1 MGNYIVLED
10 DSRIERQINMF
21 IKEMD
26 EEAKI
31 RFFPSNEIFDSK
43 YCFDK
48 KELDEAAK
56 EDTDNPD
63 AAKTKPLEKA
73 SDDEL
78 FQLLS
83 SVDVVI
89 FKSQCIKEE
98 VRGWVSKTLKAL
110 KANKFATDA
119 KPTRFIV
126 TKYEDDGIDKDY
138 FVHPLIE
145 DVIFLPLDRLIFL
158 QKLEII
164 CNLPRKVKPSFLFQ
178 MPVEQP
184 IEISKKTLMER
195 VSDMGLAIRNPFRLA
210 SGTIS
215 HLYVKLPG
223 QKDTLSIY
231 ARALYSEP
239 HPEAPNQFLV
249 HHTYLG
255 SDLKQQQA
263 IKKFLTAQPGY
274 KELENDNR
282 EAYKFR
288 PPVDPKKGARV
299 ADKTIAIL
307 DVDTST
313 ADTIADMISS
323 EIDKTKVIKEASLYF
338 FAKKYIEK
346 EQSLGVPGTRD
357 DLFAPVVAFNVNIS
371 TQKIM
376 EAITKPG
383 QKDLLIGHNAQ
394 SMFNRPTG
402 WQTPFSHPD
411 AKVLLEEAFTLAKAG
426 QRFSQNIVVQDAS
439 GVLKILQIT
448 VTQNK
453 DKESAKIEIGLPEV
467 KKKEEAK
474 KISAL
479 DLLIVNQALVPEN
492 IDDWK
497 GRIREVCTKNGVT
510 IPDDLPVL
518 IIADEKG
525 GSGPKKYRYQKVFG
539 LIYKP
544 LKSRPLC
551 YHVSTAL
558 NWPYTKFN
566 HGNIPAVK
574 CIVPSHV
581 AIESKLATI
590 GEFGG
595 AFSHAKAFSPGTVV
609 YLHESIFT
617 NAPDGYL
624 CARIYFAEPDPKD
637 KSRFLCYLNYF
648 GISDQFLKFIRNWI
662 RKDFAGKKQ
671 NQG

>member
-31 RFFPSNEIFDSK
+31 RFFPSNEVFDSK
-43 YCFDK
+43 YCFEK
-48 KELDEAAK
+48 KDSEEPK
-56 EDTDNPD
+56 EGEEGTD
-63 AAKTKPLEKA
+63 AAKAKPAEKA
-73 SDDEL
+73 ADEEL

-110 KANKFATDA
+110 KANKFCTDA

-145 DVIFLPLDRLIFL
+145 DIIFLPLDRLIFL

-178 MPVEQP
+178 MPVEQS
-184 IEISKKTLMER
+184 IEISKKTLVER
-195 VSDMGLAIRNPFRLA
+195 ISDTGLAIRNPFRLA
-210 SGTIS
+210 TGTIS
-215 HLYVKLPG
+215 HLYLKLPG
-223 QKDTLSIY
+223 QKDTLSIF

-249 HHTYLG
+249 HHTFIG
-255 SDLKQQQA
+255 SDSKQQQA
-263 IKKFLTAQPGY
+263 IKKFLTAQSGY
-274 KELENDNR
+274 REIDNDNR
-282 EAYKFR
+282 DAYKYR
-288 PPVDPKKGARV
+288 PPIDPKRAARV

-307 DVDTST
+307 DVDAGT
-313 ADTIADMISS
+313 ADTIADMIQS
-323 EIDKTKVIKEASLYF
+323 EIDKTRVIKEASLYF

-357 DLFAPVVAFNVNIS
+357 DLFAPVVAFNVNLA

-376 EAITKPG
+376 DVITKPG
-383 QKDLLIGHNAQ
+383 AKDLLVGHNAQ

-402 WQTPFSHPD
+402 WQTPFNHAD
-411 AKVLLEEAFTLAKAG
+411 AKALLEEAFTLARAG

-439 GVLKILQIT
+439 SVLKILQIT
-448 VTQNK
+448 VSQNK
-453 DKESAKIEIGLPEV
+453 DKESAKIELGLPEV
-467 KKKEEAK
+467 RKKEEAK

-479 DLLIVNQALVPEN
+479 DFLIVNQALVPEN

-497 GRIREVCTKNGVT
+497 GRIREVCIKNGVSV
-510 IPDDLPVL
+510 PEELPVL
-518 IIADEKG
+518 IIADEKN
-525 GSGPKKYRYQKVFG
+525 GSGAKKYRYQKIFG
-539 LIYKP
+539 MIYKP
-544 LKSRPLC
+544 LKSRMVC
-551 YHVSTAL
+551 YQTSTGL
-558 NWPYTKFN
+558 NWPYTKYN
-566 HGNIPAVK
+566 HANIPAVK
-574 CIVPSHV
+574 CIIPAHV
-581 AIESKLATI
+581 AIESKLASI

-609 YLHESIFT
+609 YLHESIFV

-624 CARIYFAEPDPKD
+624 CARIYFAEADPKD

>member
-31 RFFPSNEIFDSK
+31 RFFPSNELFDTK

-48 KELDEAAK
+48 KETEEAKDADPTAPKAK
-56 EDTDNPD
+56 N
-63 AAKTKPLEKA
+63 EKLA
-73 SDDEL
+73 EDEL
-78 FQLLS
+78 FQLLG

-110 KANKFATDA
+110 KNNKFCTDA

-145 DVIFLPLDRLIFL
+145 DIIFLPLDRLIFL

-184 IEISKKTLMER
+184 IEISKKTLVER
-195 VSDMGLAIRNPFRLA
+195 VSDMGVAIRNPFRLA
-210 SGTIS
+210 PGTIS
-215 HLYVKLPG
+215 HLYVKFPG

-249 HHTYLG
+249 HHTYIG
-255 SDLKQQQA
+255 ADSKMQMA
-263 IKKFLTAQPGY
+263 IKKFLTSQPNY
-274 KELENDNR
+274 KELDTDNK
-282 EAYKFR
+282 EAFKFR
-288 PPVDPKKGARV
+288 PPIDPKKAARV
-299 ADKTIAIL
+299 PDKTIAIL
-307 DVDTST
+307 DVDAGT
-313 ADTIADMISS
+313 ADTIADMITT

-357 DLFAPVVAFNVNIS
+357 DLFAPVVAFNVNLT
-371 TQKIM
+371 TQKIT
-376 EAITKPG
+376 EVLTRPG
-383 QKDLLIGHNAQ
+383 AKDLLIGHNAQ

-402 WQTPFSHPD
+402 WMAPFNHND
-411 AKVLLEEAFTLAKAG
+411 AKALLEEAFTLAKAG
-426 QRFSQNIVVQDAS
+426 QRFSQNIIVQDAN
-439 GVLKILQIT
+439 GPLKILQIT
-448 VTQNK
+448 VSQNK
-453 DKESAKIEIGLPEV
+453 DKETGKIELGLPEV
-467 KKKEEAK
+467 KKREEAK
-474 KISAL
+474 KISVL
-479 DLLIVNQALVPEN
+479 DLLIVNQALVPDN

-497 GRIREVCTKNGVT
+497 GRIREVCTKNGVVL
-510 IPDDLPVL
+510 PENDLPVL
-518 IIADEKG
+518 IIGDEKSG
-525 GSGPKKYRYQKVFG
+525 GGAKKYRYQKIFG
-539 LIYKP
+539 FIYKP
-544 LKSRPLC
+544 LKSRPVC
-551 YHVSTAL
+551 YQVSTAL

-566 HGNIPAVK
+566 HGNIPSVK
-574 CIVPSHV
+574 CVIPAHV
-581 AIESKLATI
+581 AIESRLATI

-624 CARIYFAEPDPKD
+624 CARIYFAEQDPKD
-637 KSRFLCYLNYF
+637 KARFLCYLNYF
-648 GISDQFLKFIRNWI
+648 GITDQFLKFIRNWI

-671 NQG
+671 SQA

>member
-1 MGNYIVLED
+1 MGNYVVLED
-10 DSRIERQINMF
+10 DSRIERQINMY

-26 EEAKI
+26 EEAKV
-31 RFFPSNEIFDSK
+31 RFFPSNELFDAK
-43 YCFDK
+43 YCFEK
-48 KELDEAAK
+48 KETEEANAEENPEAPKAAK
-56 EDTDNPD
+56 KDE
-63 AAKTKPLEKA
+63 KT
-73 SDDEL
+73 SDEEL

-83 SVDVVI
+83 SVDVII

-110 KANKFATDA
+110 KNNKFATDQ

-145 DVIFLPLDRLIFL
+145 DIIFLPMDRLIFL

-184 IEISKKTLMER
+184 IEISKKTLVER
-195 VSDMGLAIRNPFRLA
+195 ASDMGLAIRNPFRLA
-210 SGTIS
+210 PGTIS
-215 HLYVKLPG
+215 HLYVKFPG
-223 QKDTLSIY
+223 QKDTLSIF

-249 HHTYLG
+249 HHTYIGADSKMQTAL
-255 SDLKQQQA
+255 
-263 IKKFLTAQPGY
+263 KKFLTAQPNY
-274 KELENDNR
+274 RELDNDNR
-282 EAYKFR
+282 DAFKFR
-288 PPVDPKKGARV
+288 PPIDPKRAARV
-299 ADKTIAIL
+299 PDKTVAIL
-307 DVDTST
+307 DVETST
-313 ADTIADMISS
+313 ADTIADMIQS
-323 EIDKTKVIKEASLYF
+323 EMDKTRVIKEASLYF

-357 DLFAPVVAFNVNIS
+357 DLYAPAVAFCVNLT
-371 TQKIM
+371 TQKIT
-376 EAITKPG
+376 EVITKPG
-383 QKDLLIGHNAQ
+383 PKDALIGHNAQ
-394 SMFNRPTG
+394 AMFNRPTG
-402 WQTPFSHPD
+402 WQTPFNHAD
-411 AKVLLEEAFTLAKAG
+411 AKALLEEAFTLAKAG
-426 QRFSQNIVVQDAS
+426 QRFSQNIIVQDANS
-439 GVLKILQIT
+439 VLKILQIT

-453 DKESAKIEIGLPEV
+453 DKETGKIELGLPEV
-467 KKKEEAK
+467 KKREEAK

-479 DLLIVNQALVPEN
+479 DLLIVNQALVPDN

-497 GRIREVCTKNGVT
+497 QRIREVCTKNGVT
-510 IPDDLPVL
+510 VPENDLPVL
-518 IIADEKG
+518 IIADEKTG
-525 GSGPKKYRYQKVFG
+525 AGPKKYRYQRIFG
-539 LIYKP
+539 MIYKP
-544 LKSRPLC
+544 LKSRAVC
-551 YHVSTAL
+551 YQVSTGL

-566 HGNIPAVK
+566 HANVPPVKCVIPA
-574 CIVPSHV
+574 HV
-581 AIESKLATI
+581 AIESKLSTI

-595 AFSHAKAFSPGTVV
+595 AFSHAKAFSAGTVV

-637 KSRFLCYLNYF
+637 KQRFLCYLNYF

-671 NQG
+671 SKG